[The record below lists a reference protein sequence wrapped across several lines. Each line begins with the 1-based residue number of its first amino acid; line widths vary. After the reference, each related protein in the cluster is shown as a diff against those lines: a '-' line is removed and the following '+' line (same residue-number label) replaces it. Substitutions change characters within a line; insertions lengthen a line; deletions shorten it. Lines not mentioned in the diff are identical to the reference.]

1 MHHSPV
7 MKAAA
12 IVSVVFGLA
21 LLLAPNALVALY
33 NAQPMSG
40 PGLYNS
46 SLYGGL
52 LIGFGII
59 NWMASEGTWHQVR
72 PVVVG
77 SIAVNVLCLSAALY
91 RQLADATIPPAAWIN
106 VVIFAVFAALFAWV
120 YAREMQKPMPHAAQP
135 G

>member
-59 NWMASEGTWHQVR
+59 NWMARSDLRRARGT
-72 PVVVG
+72 
-77 SIAVNVLCLSAALY
+77 SSKLVL
-91 RQLADATIPPAAWIN
+91 PACSRSN
-106 VVIFAVFAALFAWV
+106 
-120 YAREMQKPMPHAAQP
+120 MQ
-135 G
+135 

>member
-1 MHHSPV
+1 MNHSPV

-33 NAQPMSG
+33 GAQPMSG

-46 SLYGGL
+46 TLYGGL

-59 NWMASEGTWHQVR
+59 NWMAAEGAWQEVR

-77 SIAVNVLCLSAALY
+77 SLVVNVLCLLAAVY
-91 RQLADATIPPAAWIN
+91 RQLTDASIPPAAWIN
-106 VVIFAVFAALFAWV
+106 VAIFALFAALFTWV
-120 YAREMQKPMPHAAQP
+120 CAKEMHEPLPRTAQP